1 MPTLFQLKSW
11 VEQEIRKGHGDCHT
25 NHVVIIEQEAAE
37 KALNPPDETGKRKT
51 RIAWDAGDPDS
62 YAAWHAERERWM
74 IAARKNPV
82 ISTDAM
88 LVALRSVSEEAI
100 KVIIENLQE
109 IAAPPAQRT
118 DAPGPPK
125 ASLPEWKQPEDSLK
139 R

>member
-11 VEQEIRKGHGDCHT
+11 VEQEIRKGHGECHT
-25 NHVVIIEQEAAE
+25 NHVVIVEQVQAE

-74 IAARKNPV
+74 IAAKKNPV

-88 LVALRSVSEEAI
+88 LVALRSVSNEAI
-100 KVIIENLQE
+100 QVIIENLQQ
-109 IAAPPAQRT
+109 IA
-118 DAPGPPK
+118 APGPPK
-125 ASLPEWKQPEDSLK
+125 ATLPEWKQPVNSSGE
-139 R
+139 

>member
-1 MPTLFQLKSW
+1 MPTIAQLKSW
-11 VEQEIRKGHGDCHT
+11 VDEEMRKGHGELHT
-25 NHVVIIEQEAAE
+25 NHVVIIEVEAAE

-74 IAARKNPV
+74 VAARKNPV

-88 LVALRSVSEEAI
+88 LVALRSVPEETI

-109 IAAPPAQRT
+109 IARPAMSAAAT
-118 DAPGPPK
+118 APGPPK
-125 ASLPEWKQPEDSLK
+125 AQLPDWKQPVNS
-139 R
+139 